1 MEGRFATLLDILS
14 SQQFRT
20 VILLTLGLD
29 TCQIA
34 ELLETSERSVCQSLS
49 DCFDRAGCRSA
60 EGLAVR
66 LLYEC
71 ENDLFDGRLEKELAG
86 LQSAARRMLE
96 RIATTDRLSASL
108 ESTERPSAEWV
119 M

>member
-1 MEGRFATLLDILS
+1 MVDRFPTLLDILS

-20 VILLTLGLD
+20 VILLALGLD

-34 ELLETSERSVCQSLS
+34 ELFETSEQTVCSCLCQ
-49 DCFDRAGCRSA
+49 CFDRAGCRSV
-60 EGLAVR
+60 ERLAHR

-71 ENDLFDGRLEKELAG
+71 ENDLYGERLEKEIAE
-86 LQSAARRMLE
+86 LQSTARRMLE
-96 RIATTDRLSASL
+96 KVASPNEPGKFVKNRELSSAT
-108 ESTERPSAEWV
+108 WV